1 MVCVLN
7 GLWTAIV
14 LLSMV
19 WGCVNG
25 KLGDVNAALLSGGS
39 EALMLMVT
47 LGGSMC
53 VWSGF
58 LRVAD
63 RAGITRALSRL
74 TAPLLRV
81 LFPDLSPDS
90 EACRA
95 MSMNMAAN
103 VLGLGNAATPLG
115 LNAMRCLQ
123 RGNPHPERAT
133 RDMVVFVVLNT
144 ASVQL
149 LPTTVASIRLEAGA
163 PDPMNIL
170 PAVWVTSIGSALAA
184 VLAAR
189 LGGAAETALSRARRA
204 HV

>member
-1 MVCVLN
+1 MLN
-7 GLWTAIV
+7 GVWAAIV
-14 LLSMV
+14 LVSMV
-19 WGCVNG
+19 WGGVNG
-25 KLGDVNAALLSGGS
+25 RMDDVNAALLSGGS
-39 EALMLMVT
+39 EALTLMMT

-63 RAGITRALSRL
+63 CAGITKALSRL
-74 TAPLLRV
+74 TAPIMRL
-81 LFPDLSPDS
+81 LFPDLPPEG

-123 RGNPHPERAT
+123 KGNAHPECAT

-149 LPTTVASIRLEAGA
+149 LPTTVAAIRLEAGA
-163 PDPMNIL
+163 AEPMNIL
-170 PAVWVTSIGSALAA
+170 PAVWATSIGAAMAA
-184 VLAAR
+184 VTVAR
-189 LGGAAETALSRARRA
+189 LCNGGEKRLSTRR
-204 HV
+204 VQV

>member
-14 LLSMV
+14 LLAMV
-19 WGCVNG
+19 WGSVNG
-25 KLGDVNAALLSGGS
+25 KMGDVNAALLSGGS
-39 EALMLMVT
+39 EALTLMVT

-63 RAGITRALSRL
+63 CAGITRALSRAL
-74 TAPLLRV
+74 SPLLRV

-90 EACRA
+90 DACRA

-149 LPTTVASIRLEAGA
+149 LPTTVAAIRLEAGA

-184 VLAAR
+184 VLVAR
-189 LGGAAETALSRARRA
+189 LSSTAETTLSRVRRA